1 MERELISA
9 TNATSGRASNPAR
22 HAHLFKVTPAI
33 GALILVALALGCSEP
48 PREKVR
54 RVILISCD
62 TLRADRLG
70 MYGYARDTSPHL
82 DAFARGSV
90 VFERAYATAP
100 HTNPALSS
108 LLTSRMPDELGVA
121 GGNRTLMP
129 ASVESLPELL
139 AAAGIETAAI
149 VSNWALR
156 RAEGTR
162 SDIGIAQGFDHFDD
176 AMGTSAG
183 LRDGHFERLADATT
197 DTAIQWLKTR
207 EAASATTDSPPLF
220 FWVHYQDPHG
230 PYTPPAD
237 YLGRYQ
243 SEASGA
249 LLPQLGRTQEGYGQI
264 PRYQIL
270 NDERNPAYYSDRY
283 DEEIRFFDD
292 EVGRLLAW
300 LESNGLYED
309 SLIIF
314 TADHGE
320 SLGEHNYWFTHE
332 ANLYDEEVRVPFVVR
347 YPPGYPKPAG
357 DSLVGHLDFL
367 PSVLDAFGLPEAP
380 ARGKSLIARSLPGD
394 RLFPHTLHKVD
405 SPLRWS
411 AITDARYRLL
421 LRNGGAELYDLVEDP
436 GETRNLAS
444 SQGSRI
450 KSMLKRHRAFMLEVP
465 ALAPEREV
473 ELPLDDETRRALE
486 ALGYLPPSNNTSG
499 DSAPD
504 LDPDQPSQSEGR

>member
-1 MERELISA
+1 MESELISA
-9 TNATSGRASNPAR
+9 PHGRASKPAR
-22 HAHLFKVTPAI
+22 HVNRFKAAPAI
-33 GALILVALALGCSEP
+33 GALVLVALALGCSEP

-54 RVILISCD
+54 QVILISCD

-82 DAFARGSV
+82 DAFARNSV

-129 ASVESLPELL
+129 ASVESLPEML

-176 AMGTSAG
+176 AMGKNAG

-197 DTAIQWLKTR
+197 DTAIHWLKTR
-207 EAASATTDSPPLF
+207 GAASATTDSPPLF
-220 FWVHYQDPHG
+220 LWVHYQDPHG
-230 PYTPPAD
+230 PYTPPPD

-243 SEASGA
+243 SEEKGEF
-249 LLPQLGRTQEGYGQI
+249 LPQLGHTQEGYGQI

-270 NDERNPAYYSDRY
+270 NGERRPSYYSDRY

-292 EVGRLLAW
+292 EVGRLLSW
-300 LESNGLYED
+300 LESNDMYED

-320 SLGEHNYWFTHE
+320 SLGEHGYWFTHE
-332 ANLYDEEVRVPFVVR
+332 ANLYDEEVRVPFVVH
-347 YPPGYPKPAG
+347 YPPDYPKPPG

-380 ARGKSLIARSLPGD
+380 ARGRSLITRSLPDD
-394 RLFPHTLHKVD
+394 RVFPHTLHKVD

-421 LRNGGAELYDLVEDP
+421 LRNGAAELYDLAEDP

-444 SQGSRI
+444 SEGSRI
-450 KSMLKRHRAFMLEVP
+450 KSMIKRHRAFMREVP
-465 ALAPEREV
+465 ALTTEREV
-473 ELPLDDETRRALE
+473 ELPLDPESRRALE
-486 ALGYLPPSNNTSG
+486 ALGYLPPSNHDDLDDERG
-499 DSAPD
+499 DAPD
-504 LDPDQPSQSEGR
+504 RGQPSQSEGP